1 MDATAATWGS
11 SCPRPRVAVVLTDP
25 RAAPQPRAAPE
36 PCGCPGLGG
45 LRGHSGRRQSE
56 LEPCRGKRCD
66 VLCSHPRRAPRV
78 DVAPTPARP
87 GPASQTFSPGAICL
101 ASAVSDSTRCPP
113 HTHCRGGP
121 LSRASPV
128 TCTGAVGDAAAGTDP
143 ADGHG
148 ESFVCTQAAA
158 PTATTATVCPLCGQ
172 ACLGTRGCHLRH
184 LRQGQRGQSRA
195 ELQWPGS
202 GDSPRAERGQWLCLA
217 AGGPRDA
224 AHPGVSPR
232 SALGCV
238 PIPRMVR
245 GEWHAVQPAGN
256 HSLW

>member
-1 MDATAATWGS
+1 MSAPG
-11 SCPRPRVAVVLTDP
+11 
-25 RAAPQPRAAPE
+25 AAPV
-36 PCGCPGLGG
+36 GLPQLTVGDA
-45 LRGHSGRRQSE
+45 SGRE
-56 LEPCRGKRCD
+56 AGKAALKTAGPGNRCCTGA
-66 VLCSHPRRAPRV
+66 VLVLGVLGVLWHSR
-78 DVAPTPARP
+78 
-87 GPASQTFSPGAICL
+87 SPSPNTL
-101 ASAVSDSTRCPP
+101 
-113 HTHCRGGP
+113 CRGGP

-238 PIPRMVR
+238 PIPCMVQ
-245 GEWHAVQPAGN
+245 GEWHAVQPAGT